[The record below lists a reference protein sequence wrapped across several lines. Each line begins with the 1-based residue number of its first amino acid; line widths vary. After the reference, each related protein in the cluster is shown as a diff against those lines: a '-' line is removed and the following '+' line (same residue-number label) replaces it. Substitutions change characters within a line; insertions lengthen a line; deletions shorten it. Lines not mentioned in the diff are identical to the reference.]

1 MVDPTYVA
9 QNYKDLPTEHETSN
23 CTTVAREHKGGMTKK
38 LVLDDAAGGFWERV
52 ASHVAITMPICKLLR
67 RFDTS
72 APGTGKVYSSW
83 FEIGES
89 IKVSDASYKQEAE
102 EKHANR
108 WVYAHHPFFA
118 AGYVCDPEFID
129 HAQGSLEEVREG
141 LNTTL
146 EKIAILLKV
155 RQLAANDV
163 SFAKNWA
170 ARKLAIEQDP
180 TELSRWAN
188 FPTYPTAKDKDVGEF
203 CTKVTSQ
210 LALYQSKKGAFA
222 RDWVMAAA
230 KDMPSYLWWDQ
241 HGGSVPELQAFARL

>member
-1 MVDPTYVA
+1 M
-9 QNYKDLPTEHETSN
+9 
-23 CTTVAREHKGGMTKK
+23 
-38 LVLDDAAGGFWERV
+38 
-52 ASHVAITMPICKLLR
+52 
-67 RFDTS
+67 
-72 APGTGKVYSSW
+72 
-83 FEIGES
+83 
-89 IKVSDASYKQEAE
+89 
-102 EKHANR
+102 
-108 WVYAHHPFFA
+108 
-118 AGYVCDPEFID
+118 
-129 HAQGSLEEVREG
+129 REG

-155 RQLAANDV
+155 RQLAAANDV
-163 SFAKNWA
+163 SFAKKWA

-230 KDMPSYLWWDQ
+230 TGMPSYLAC
-241 HGGSVPELQAFARL
+241 GGINTVVACLSCRRLPA